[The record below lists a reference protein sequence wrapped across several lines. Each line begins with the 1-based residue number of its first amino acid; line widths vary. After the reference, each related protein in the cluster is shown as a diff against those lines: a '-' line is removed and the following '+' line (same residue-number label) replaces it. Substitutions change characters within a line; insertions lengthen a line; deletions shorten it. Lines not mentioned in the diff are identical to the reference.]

1 MKKEETGKLVTIK
14 DIAELAGVS
23 TATVGRVMG
32 NYGSFSERTR
42 EKVMSAAQQLDY
54 IPNAIAKGMRNQSI
68 RTIAVLIGSIK
79 NNFFS
84 EITYSIEKEAM
95 TKGYNVLICNTHED
109 VVQEMNQLR
118 NMYSK
123 RIDGIIIAPAYTK
136 DQKIR
141 KGHMSLYKGE
151 IPTVFIDR
159 KVDGLGSG
167 LNLIRSNNIDG
178 GYSCTRHLIELG
190 HRNIAVIGTKRYSTV
205 YERIQ
210 GYEKAIQEKGIA
222 FRKELIAYCTSLE
235 KEEIIRATKSVL
247 DRHKEV
253 TAILVLNNTLIAGV
267 LMELQDRQLKIPQDI
282 SVIAWDDDDINELLG
297 ITSVKQSVDVMG
309 TLAARRLFQMIED
322 PDTRWENEE
331 IALETEFII
340 RNSCDVPKS

>member
-1 MKKEETGKLVTIK
+1 MIKEEATRLVTIK

-32 NYGSFSERTR
+32 NYGSFSDRTR
-42 EKVMSAAQQLDY
+42 KKVMDAAEQLNY

-68 RTIAVLIGSIK
+68 KTIAVLIGSIK

-95 TKGYNVLICNTHED
+95 SKGYNVLICNTHED
-109 VVQEMNQLR
+109 VGQEMKQLR

-141 KGHMSLYKGE
+141 KEHLGLYKGE

-159 KVDGLGSG
+159 EVNGIGGD

-178 GYSCTRHLIELG
+178 AYACTKYLIGLG
-190 HRNIAVIGTKRYSTV
+190 HKQIAVIGTKRYSTV
-205 YERIQ
+205 FERIQ
-210 GYEKAIQEKGIA
+210 GYEKALLESNIPFNPK
-222 FRKELIAYCTSLE
+222 LIAYCSCLE
-235 KEEIIRATKSVL
+235 KEEIMSTTKKLL
-247 DRHKEV
+247 DTQKEV
-253 TAILVLNNTLIAGV
+253 TAVLVLNNSLIARV
-267 LMELQDRQLKIPQDI
+267 LMEVQKRNMLFPEDL

-297 ITSVKQSVDVMG
+297 ITSVKQSVDTMG

-322 PDTRWENEE
+322 PETREKSER

-340 RNSCDVPKS
+340 RNSCGVPRT